1 MDIIY
6 HITTQKQWEQ
16 AKLSGVYRGD
26 TLDSDGFIHCSTTQ
40 QVIKI
45 ANTIFGDQKKLVL
58 LSIDL
63 NKVQADIRWEG
74 TETKEKF
81 PHIYGNLNMDA
92 VTQVKEL
99 KAGINSKFSLP

>member
-16 AKLSGVYRGD
+16 DKLSGVYQGD

-40 QVIKI
+40 QVINI
-45 ANTIFGDQKKLVL
+45 ANTIFADQKKLVL

-63 NKVQADIRWEG
+63 NKVQAKIRWEG
-74 TETKEKF
+74 TENKEKF
-81 PHIYGNLNMDA
+81 PHIYGNLNLDA
-92 VTQVKEL
+92 VTQVQEL
-99 KAGINSKFSLP
+99 KAGINGKFSLP